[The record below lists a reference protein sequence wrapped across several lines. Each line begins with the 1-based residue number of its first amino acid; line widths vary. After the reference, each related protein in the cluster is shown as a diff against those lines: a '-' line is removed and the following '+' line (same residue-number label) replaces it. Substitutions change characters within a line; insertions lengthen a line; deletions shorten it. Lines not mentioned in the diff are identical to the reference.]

1 MDGWVCT
8 TTHYRRPKPLIRFC
22 TKRRIH
28 KQPSE
33 RAVFLCLEL
42 VDIDYETILYY
53 NVLRKKVKAMVIS
66 IRMTEEEKKL
76 ADAYAKLNG
85 VSLSEAIK
93 RAYFE
98 KIEDEYDIAL
108 ADMAL
113 RGYEKNPKTYSHE
126 DVKKM
131 LGL

>member
-1 MDGWVCT
+1 M
-8 TTHYRRPKPLIRFC
+8 L
-22 TKRRIH
+22 
-28 KQPSE
+28 
-33 RAVFLCLEL
+33 
-42 VDIDYETILYY
+42 
-53 NVLRKKVKAMVIS
+53 MVVS
-66 IRMTEEEKKL
+66 IRMTEEEKAL

-98 KIEDEYDIAL
+98 KIEEEYDIAL

-113 RGYEKNPKTYSHE
+113 REYDKDHKSFSHE
-126 DVKKM
+126 EVKKL